1 MKRILFIDRDGT
13 LIKEPPSDY
22 QVDSLDKLEFMP
34 GVFRNLFKL
43 RQHTD
48 FELEASIDTVF
59 EAATDIPSWAD
70 RISGIQSVELLT
82 DGPVGVGTKFRETRI
97 MFGREATEEMEITGF
112 DAPRSYTTE
121 ADSHGCHYVT
131 KMTFEPSGSGTD
143 VQMSFNAEPQTMFA
157 KTMAAVMKP
166 MIGKMR
172 DMIGKDLDEL
182 KAAIEAKR

>member
-1 MKRILFIDRDGT
+1 MSEIT
-13 LIKEPPSDY
+13 IK
-22 QVDSLDKLEFMP
+22 K
-34 GVFRNLFKL
+34 
-43 RQHTD
+43 HI
-48 FELEASIDTVF
+48 EAPIDTVF